1 MTGAPRTVLE
11 IDELRCAYGLAT
23 VVESVSL
30 CVPERSV
37 VALLGRNGMG
47 KTTLIRSIMGLVPP
61 AIRSGD
67 VRYKDTS
74 LVGLSPHRIAQLGM
88 GYVPQGRH
96 VFRSLT
102 VREHLDI
109 VERAPAGSDGE
120 RWDVDRVVA
129 LFPRLAE
136 RARHRGSELSGG
148 EQQMLAIARAL
159 MTNPDLLIM
168 DEPSEGLA
176 PLLIRNLG
184 TQLLSLKG
192 SHLSILLVEQ
202 NVNLALELAD
212 DVYVIERG
220 RIVYHGSPDSVRADA
235 TIRSRHLGV
244 G

>member
-1 MTGAPRTVLE
+1 MTALEVSDLRSAYGRAPVLE
-11 IDELRCAYGLAT
+11 G
-23 VVESVSL
+23 VSL
-30 CVPERSV
+30 SVPERSV
-37 VALLGRNGMG
+37 TALLGRNGMG
-47 KTTLIRSIMGLVPP
+47 KTTLIRSIMGLTPP
-61 AIRSGD
+61 AIRSGE
-67 VRYKDTS
+67 VRYGDRS
-74 LVGLSPHRIAQLGM
+74 LVGLPPHRIAHLGI

-102 VREHLDI
+102 VREHLQI
-109 VERAPAGSDGE
+109 VERARAAMNGAAI
-120 RWDVDRVVA
+120 WDLGRVFA

-136 RARHRGSELSGG
+136 RARNRGSQLSGG

-212 DVYVIERG
+212 DVYIIERG
-220 RIVYHGSPDSVRADA
+220 RIVYHGSPDSLRADA
-235 TIRSRHLGV
+235 GIRRRYLGV